1 MSQDI
6 ASWQMF
12 GFWLFFNVYLQCT
25 LIFTATLRVSWGVWE
40 FALRG
45 RENRDSDRP
54 GDLEPPDP
62 GYRPSLGSG
71 LFLNQRTSHERKF
84 VR

>member
-1 MSQDI
+1 MNLMSQDI

-40 FALRG
+40 FALCG

-62 GYRPSLGSG
+62 G
-71 LFLNQRTSHERKF
+71 
-84 VR
+84 